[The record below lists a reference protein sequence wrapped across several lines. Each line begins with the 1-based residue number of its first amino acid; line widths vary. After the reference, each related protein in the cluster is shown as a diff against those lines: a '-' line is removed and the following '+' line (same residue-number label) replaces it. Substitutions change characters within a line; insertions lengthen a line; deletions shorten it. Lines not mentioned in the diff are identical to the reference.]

1 MGGSLSRRLKKRYR
15 ERQNL
20 PEPFQ
25 PLTDQL
31 KYLIIPLYY
40 ETIYLDLGGTVRDDW
55 ITEGTS
61 MKCAI
66 YARVSTKNG
75 GQDPLNQLSQLQ
87 EYCQKQGWEIA
98 GEYIDLCSGRT
109 SERPRFK
116 AMFDAAYRREFDV
129 VLFWSLDRFSREGV
143 LETLQHLQ
151 KLTSYGVAFK
161 SFTEQYLDGTGV
173 FRDAVL
179 AILAAIAKQERVRLS
194 ERTLAGLE
202 RAKKQG
208 RVGGRPRINRQRDK
222 DAAKIRQLRDEG
234 QSYSEIADELG
245 RSKADI
251 GRVCQTLGCSSASSA
266 PALLV

>member
-1 MGGSLSRRLKKRYR
+1 
-15 ERQNL
+15 
-20 PEPFQ
+20 
-25 PLTDQL
+25 
-31 KYLIIPLYY
+31 
-40 ETIYLDLGGTVRDDW
+40 
-55 ITEGTS
+55 

-75 GQDPLNQLSQLQ
+75 GQDPLNQVAQLR

-98 GEYIDLCSGRT
+98 AEYIDQCSGKT
-109 SERPRFK
+109 SNREQFQ

-129 VLFWSLDRFSREGV
+129 ALFWSLDRFSREGV

-202 RAKKQG
+202 RARKQG
-208 RVGGRPRINRQRDK
+208 RVGGRPRIKRERDK
-222 DAAKIRQLRDEG
+222 DAKRIRELREDG
-234 QSYSEIADELG
+234 QSYTEIADELG
-245 RSKADI
+245 RSRSDI
-251 GRVCQTLGCSSASSA
+251 ARVCQTLACSPASNG
-266 PALLV
+266 PAMLV